1 MALRSGSNSRFDSW
15 GVRFVLW
22 LLSAVVLSVLV
33 YFGELV
39 SVVSKAEGMFSGEFG
54 STFALGGLLIL
65 VFFLLLRKDEF
76 LYVLSEE
83 RGFTS
88 KMSMRL
94 GGLVLALAP
103 ILIRGFV
110 PSSVAISAVFVV
122 LVWVGLFLAITPSTF
137 ELLYPY
143 TLLFIVFTVA
153 PALVQVIV
161 GEPLADV
168 AAYLT
173 GGVLSIAQVPGV
185 WAGREFTIFSTSG
198 VSVPVL
204 ITPGCSSISS
214 ISVFLLLTGLM
225 HLDLRKRLS
234 STLIMAVVGFVGLT
248 LLNALRIVA
257 LIWTGYSSG
266 AEAMWSL
273 HSWLG
278 YAVFTVFYTAILLIY
293 ARSARHSAFENKSRS
308 EDFKSVS
315 SEVS

>member
-1 MALRSGSNSRFDSW
+1 LALTSKSSSRFDDW
-15 GVRFVLW
+15 GFRLVLW
-22 LLSAVVLSVLV
+22 LLLAVVLSVVV
-33 YFGELV
+33 YFSELSAV
-39 SVVSKAEGMFSGEFG
+39 LTKAEGMLSGEFG

-76 LYVLSEE
+76 LYLLSEE
-83 RGFTS
+83 RGFKS
-88 KMSMRL
+88 KLPIRL
-94 GGLVLALAP
+94 TGLLLALAP
-103 ILIRGFV
+103 AVVKGYL
-110 PSSVAISAVFVV
+110 PSSVAISAVLVV
-122 LVWVGLFLAITPSTF
+122 VVWVGLFLAINPSALA
-137 ELLYPY
+137 LLWFYI
-143 TLLFIVFTVA
+143 LLFIVFTLA
-153 PALVQVIV
+153 PSFVQVIV

-185 WAGREFTIFSTSG
+185 WAGREFTIFSASG

-248 LLNALRIVA
+248 LLNAFRIVA

-278 YAVFTVFYTAILLIY
+278 YAVFTVFYTAVLLIY
-293 ARSARHSAFENKSRS
+293 ARSARHSAVEEKTQRDNLAP
-308 EDFKSVS
+308 VS
-315 SEVS
+315 QSIN